1 MTPYKVNI
9 TYEPFA
15 LEPEYIESNRAFIAN
30 MALDKTQMVLDLACG
45 IGTMT
50 DLLLN
55 RKKEITVTGIDIS
68 KESLTIAK
76 DNFSKVGAFGATG
89 SAVLSLIQAS
99 ADCLPVANRRFDAV
113 IMGNSIHL
121 LPDKDRLLN
130 EINRVLRPGG
140 FLAFNSSFYA
150 GTMPKGTEKFHHE
163 WMKQAMSY
171 IVSKDLNLRKQGR
184 AGIPR
189 KRGTVPGAFSHH
201 WPSGKEWQN
210 ILEHHGFAIRYTNE
224 RTVVMTQ
231 SNFETIGAY
240 GGFAKIIL
248 SGYPVEEASEA
259 LQATVAPSLAAVNM
273 KTVPRLW
280 LEVIA
285 EKKNEYE
292 KMGPETSAESTGKQ

>member
-1 MTPYKVNI
+1 MTEYHVNM

-15 LEPEYIESNRAFIAN
+15 LEPEYIAANRAFIAG
-30 MALDKTQMVLDLACG
+30 MALEKTTTVLDLACG

-50 DLLLN
+50 DLLLE
-55 RKKEITVTGIDIS
+55 KKREIIVAGIDIS
-68 KESLTIAK
+68 RESLTIAK
-76 DNFSKVGAFGATG
+76 EHFSRAGVFGAADA
-89 SAVLSLIQAS
+89 AVRTLVQAS
-99 ADCLPVANRRFDAV
+99 ADCLPAGDLLFDAV

-121 LPDKDRLLN
+121 LPDKDILLA

-163 WMKQAMSY
+163 WMKQAVAY
-171 IVSKDLNLRKQGR
+171 IVRKDGELRRQG
-184 AGIPR
+184 APGIPR

-201 WPSGKEWQN
+201 WPSAGEWRE
-210 ILEHHGFAIRYTNE
+210 ILDRHGFAVRSSNE
-224 RTVVMTQ
+224 RTVMMTR

-248 SGYPVEEASEA
+248 SGYPVAEASEA

-273 KTVPRLW
+273 ATVPRLW

-285 EKKNEYE
+285 EKR
-292 KMGPETSAESTGKQ
+292 